1 MSFYRDKKLMCK
13 YKNILFSFFIGCIL
27 IPSQGS
33 ALVSTKESCAVAVRD
48 IKGLTNS
55 HLETAHQTHPLTAN
69 VLANFLEIS
78 KIFRSSENE
87 AAVRQHIIADAIR
100 LSLPYRVDKK
110 GNLLV
115 TVPSTYK
122 GVEHKTPLLL
132 QGHLDLVAAVKGMK
146 TREDAEAYM
155 RQNGGVMP
163 LEIRN
168 GVIQS
173 VENRNSI
180 GNDNGSAVAI
190 MMEYMRNPDLE
201 HGPLEL
207 LFTVEEE
214 IGLKGAAELNQN
226 EIPLEAKLGLSLDSG
241 DFNEALIGANG
252 AARWHY
258 RTKFESEAIVRG
270 RKKLL
275 LKLDGFKGGH
285 SGVDIYL
292 GRANPIIE
300 MAEFISELRIKFP
313 KLTILSF
320 EGGVQGSYNKIPQE
334 ARIQIAINPH
344 DEAEVQKL
352 FTEFAARLREKYKK
366 GEENTK
372 DNESVITASVSSP
385 EKKETHQIPW
395 STLESIL
402 DLIKRTP
409 NGPLEKSNN
418 LWPPEIA
425 DDRFSSN
432 LAFLSLGNGSFQ
444 FGLMPRFYDPK
455 TVRKFQTYLRSLYSS
470 LVNGLKYKKIA
481 YSPEWQP
488 LANSKMKQIVS
499 DQAKKLGF
507 DELKFVIASG
517 SVEPSQMV
525 PKYPDL
531 DIIVIGVDTPNA
543 HTEKEGMPLD
553 SLAKTI
559 QLTDAIV
566 SELARRP
573 E

>member
-1 MSFYRDKKLMCK
+1 MYK
-13 YKNILFSFFIGCIL
+13 YKNILFSFTIGCIL
-27 IPSQGS
+27 IPSEGS
-33 ALVSTKESCAVAVRD
+33 ALVSTSESCAVAVRD

-55 HLETAHQTHPLTAN
+55 HLETAHKTHPLTAN

-78 KIFRSSENE
+78 KIFRASENE

-100 LSLPYRVDKK
+100 LGLPHRVDKK

-122 GVEHKTPLLL
+122 GAENKTPILL
-132 QGHLDLVAAVKGMK
+132 QGHLDLVAAVNGMK
-146 TREDAEAYM
+146 TRADAQEFM

-163 LEIRN
+163 LEIRD

-173 VENRNSI
+173 VGNRNSI

-214 IGLKGAAELNQN
+214 IGLKGAAELNQA
-226 EIPLEAKLGLSLDSG
+226 EIPLRSKLALSLDSG

-258 RTKFESEAIVRG
+258 KTSTLETEKITRG
-270 RKKLL
+270 RKQLM

-292 GRANPIIE
+292 GRANPIVE
-300 MAEFISELRIKFP
+300 MAEFTSQLRAQFP

-320 EGGVQGSYNKIPQE
+320 EGGVQDGYNKIPQE
-334 ARIQIAINPH
+334 AQLQIAIHPK
-344 DEAEVQKL
+344 DEAELQKL
-352 FTEFAARLREKYKK
+352 FQDFAEQLRKKYKI
-366 GEENTK
+366 GEKNTK
-372 DNESVITASVSSP
+372 DNKSKITATVSSP
-385 EKKETHQIPW
+385 DKKATQQIAW
-395 STLESIL
+395 STVENVLE
-402 DLIKRTP
+402 LIKRTP
-409 NGPLEKSNN
+409 NGPFDNSNPI
-418 LWPPEIA
+418 WPSKYT
-425 DDRFSSN
+425 DQRFSSN
-432 LAFLSLGNGSFQ
+432 LAFLSLSDGAFQ

-455 TVRKFQTYLRSLYSS
+455 TVKSFQSYLRSLYSS
-470 LVNGLKYKKIA
+470 LMSGLRYKKIS

-488 LANSKMKQIVS
+488 LADSKMQKIVAE
-499 DQAKKLGF
+499 QAKALGF
-507 DELKFVIASG
+507 DELKFMIANG

-525 PKYPDL
+525 PIYPGL
-531 DIIVIGVDTPNA
+531 DIIVIGADTPNA

-566 SELARRP
+566 RELARRP